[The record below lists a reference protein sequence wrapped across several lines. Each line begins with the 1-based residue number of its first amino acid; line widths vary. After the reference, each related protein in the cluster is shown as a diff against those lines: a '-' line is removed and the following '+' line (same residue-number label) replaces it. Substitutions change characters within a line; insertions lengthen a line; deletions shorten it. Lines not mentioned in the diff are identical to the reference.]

1 MVPSGPVC
9 AGSRPS
15 GAYKRHAWSRAE
27 APWYAGAVDPYY
39 YAKCGRTS
47 DGHPRRISAELRW
60 NGSSTAKAHDAIYL
74 LRGDPISSPKPI
86 QIILARQLASSLATP
101 ILIVDTDGTLIF
113 YNEPAEV
120 ILDQRFEE
128 TGEMPADAWSGL
140 FAVADE
146 ERKPIAQEDR
156 PMMMALSERKPVSR
170 TVWMRCGRGEWLHVN
185 ITAFPLIGEERQFLG
200 AQMIFW
206 EV

>member
-1 MVPSGPVC
+1 
-9 AGSRPS
+9 
-15 GAYKRHAWSRAE
+15 
-27 APWYAGAVDPYY
+27 
-39 YAKCGRTS
+39 
-47 DGHPRRISAELRW
+47 
-60 NGSSTAKAHDAIYL
+60 
-74 LRGDPISSPKPI
+74 
-86 QIILARQLASSLATP
+86 LARQLASSLATP

-128 TGEMPADAWSGL
+128 TGEMPADEWSGR

-146 ERKPIAQEDR
+146 ARNPIAQEDR
-156 PMMMALSERKPVSR
+156 PMMMALSERKPFSR
-170 TVWMRCGRGEWLHVN
+170 TVWLRCGHREWRHVN
-185 ITAFPLIGEERQFLG
+185 ITAFPLIGEAGQFLG